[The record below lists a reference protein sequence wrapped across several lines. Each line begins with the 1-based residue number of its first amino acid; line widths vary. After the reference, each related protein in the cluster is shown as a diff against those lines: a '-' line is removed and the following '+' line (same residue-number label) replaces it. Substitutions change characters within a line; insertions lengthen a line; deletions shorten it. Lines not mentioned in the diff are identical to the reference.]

1 VPEKFNFWVF
11 DTFAKIMD
19 KWDLF
24 LVKGV
29 PYIKGQCQKHPSL
42 GTSLRLLALFVFIAV
57 MAVIGSLL
65 ENISHK

>member
-1 VPEKFNFWVF
+1 MPEKFCFWLF
-11 DTFAKIMD
+11 DTFADLLD
-19 KWDLF
+19 KWNLF

-29 PYIKGQCQKHPSL
+29 SYIKKQCQKHPAL
-42 GTSLRLLALFVFIAV
+42 GTALRLLALFMFIAV

>member
-11 DTFAKIMD
+11 DTCAKLMD
-19 KWDLF
+19 RWDLF

-42 GTSLRLLALFVFIAV
+42 GTALRLLALFVFIVV
-57 MAVIGSLL
+57 MGFIGALL
-65 ENISHK
+65 D